1 METRERLTHKRANG
15 IKEGYWTDC
24 KKDELT
30 QRLGEY
36 EDAELSPA
44 EILVMKKKGNPDSSK
59 FDQFLKELREALAT
73 EIRHGMRSY
82 TSKICFIA
90 EVLTVTAD
98 QPVELTFTAS
108 EIKKA
113 FNVANEKSA

>member
-1 METRERLTHKRANG
+1 MR
-15 IKEGYWTDC
+15 DC
-24 KKDELT
+24 KKERKEKGEEIMAKVENFDE
-30 QRLGEY
+30 
-36 EDAELSPA
+36 
-44 EILVMKKKGNPDSSK
+44 
-59 FDQFLKELREALAT
+59 FLKELREALAT
-73 EIRHGMRSY
+73 EVRHGMRSY

-90 EVLTVTAD
+90 EVLTITAD